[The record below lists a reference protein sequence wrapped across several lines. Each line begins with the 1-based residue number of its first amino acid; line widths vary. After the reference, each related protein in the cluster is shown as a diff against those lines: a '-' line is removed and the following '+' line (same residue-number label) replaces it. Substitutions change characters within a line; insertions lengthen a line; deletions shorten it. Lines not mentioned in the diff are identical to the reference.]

1 MRKSALSPSLPASRL
16 EKDTMGEMSVP
27 ADVLYGAST
36 QRAVLNFPI
45 SGRHV
50 SEPVLKAYGTLKAA
64 CAATNQKLNRLDKA
78 RAGAIIDACREI
90 EDGLSSQGGL
100 AKHFP
105 VDIYQTG
112 SGTSTNMN
120 ANEVI
125 ANLVC
130 LRNHK
135 PIGSSKDPAY
145 LKAGGVHPNDHVNM
159 GQSSNDTF
167 PTAMHLSAAI
177 SIHNELLPA
186 IQSLA
191 TQLTEHAEAWDKIVK
206 IGRTHLQ
213 DATPIRLG
221 QEFGGYASQMH
232 HAEERLHRALHTLS
246 ELPIGGTAVGTGI
259 NTHEDFGKLVAA
271 ELTQE
276 TGIHFRECQNHF
288 EAQHAKDAIV
298 EASAHAATIA
308 VSLSKIANDIRW
320 LGSGPRCGIGELI
333 VPAVQP
339 GSSIMPGKVNPVI
352 CESVMMVCCQVIGN
366 DQAVK
371 LGGMGGIGSLL
382 DLNVAMP
389 MMAANLLDSI
399 YLLARACTVFNDNL
413 LKDLKPDEARC
424 KSLIEGS
431 LAMCTSL
438 VPVIGYDKSAA
449 LAKQAFKEGKTV
461 RQLALEV
468 VVGTKGNGGAG
479 KTISK
484 GDIDKYLDPWSMT
497 LPGGEGSAGG

>member
-1 MRKSALSPSLPASRL
+1 MTTQTTARI

-36 QRAVLNFPI
+36 QRAVLNFPV
-45 SGRHV
+45 SGRPV
-50 SEPVLKAYGTLKAA
+50 PEGVICAYAVLKSA
-64 CAATNQKLNRLDKA
+64 CATVNNRLGRLNEA
-78 RAGAIIDACREI
+78 RTRSILEACREI
-90 EDGLSSQGGL
+90 EDGLPALGGL

-130 LRNHK
+130 VRNHK
-135 PIGSSKDPAY
+135 PIGSSKDPSY
-145 LKAGGVHPNDHVNM
+145 IGDPKGGTGVHPNDHVNM

-167 PTAMHLSAAI
+167 PTAMHIAAAVAI
-177 SIHNELLPA
+177 KNDLLPA
-186 IQSLA
+186 VQA
-191 TQLTEHAEAWDKIVK
+191 MAAQLDSQAKAWDRIVK

-221 QEFGGYASQMH
+221 QEFSGYASQVH
-232 HAEERLHRALHTLS
+232 HAEERLHRALHSLG
-246 ELPIGGTAVGTGI
+246 ELAIGGTAVGTGI
-259 NTHEDFGKLVAA
+259 NCHEEFGKLVAA
-271 ELTQE
+271 ELTTR
-276 TGIHFRECQNHF
+276 TGIHFREAANHF
-288 EAQHAKDAIV
+288 EAQHAKDAYV
-298 EASAHAATIA
+298 EASGLLKAIA

-320 LGSGPRCGIGELI
+320 LGSGPRCGIGEL
-333 VPAVQP
+333 VLPAVQP

-352 CESVMMVCCQVIGN
+352 CESLIMVCCQVVGN
-366 DQAVK
+366 DAAVTF
-371 LGGMGGIGSLL
+371 GGFGGVGSVL

-389 MMAANLLDSI
+389 MMAANVLDSI
-399 YLLARACTVFNDNL
+399 RLLSRGCAMFTENL
-413 LKDLKPDEARC
+413 LKDLKPDEERC

-438 VPVIGYDKSAA
+438 VPVIGYDRSAA
-449 LAKQAFKEGKTV
+449 LAKDAFKQGKTV
-461 RQLALEV
+461 RQLAYET
-468 VVGTKGNGGAG
+468 VVGQKDFAG
-479 KTISK
+479 KAITRE
-484 GDIDKYLDPWSMT
+484 DIDAYLNPWSMT